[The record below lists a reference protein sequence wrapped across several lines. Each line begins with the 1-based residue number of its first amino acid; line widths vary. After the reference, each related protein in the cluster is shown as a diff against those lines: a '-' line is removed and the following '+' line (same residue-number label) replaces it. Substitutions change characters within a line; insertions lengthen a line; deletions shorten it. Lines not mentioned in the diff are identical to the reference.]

1 MTTII
6 DKKIEQRKIFSK
18 RRENLFVNNIY
29 ASKLI
34 LQNIK
39 NFNLFIK
46 SKIIA
51 SFISIK
57 SEISTKFLNDYIL
70 SRDKILCLPVIDK
83 KNGTL
88 FFIKYDLNTKLYPG
102 KYGVMEPKDSNKRLI
117 PDIIFTP
124 CLSFDQKGFRLGYG
138 GGYYDKTFYKLKKN
152 NNKFISVAVAFDEQ
166 KTEEVPHEHNDQKIN
181 YILTE
186 KKLYRVL

>member
-6 DKKIEQRKIFSK
+6 DKKIKQRKIFSK

-70 SRDKILCLPVIDK
+70 SKDKILCLPVIDK

-138 GGYYDKTFYKLKKN
+138 GGFYDKTFSSRSTRN
-152 NNKFISVAVAFDEQ
+152 F
-166 KTEEVPHEHNDQKIN
+166 
-181 YILTE
+181 
-186 KKLYRVL
+186 